1 MGTAPVGPTGPPERR
16 RLTRADRLENREDTV
31 KENLIRRWIRH
42 EQATLQPNGYPEEGE
57 IVIWIYRHNDDL
69 LNDFAKWN
77 LFYGKVMQVRKIG
90 DTCPWKQHVAED

>member
-42 EQATLQPNGYPEEGE
+42 EQATLEPNGYPEEGE

-69 LNDFAKWN
+69 LNDFAIHIWGSTAVTRG
-77 LFYGKVMQVRKIG
+77 LPMESGLMLYR
-90 DTCPWKQHVAED
+90 T